1 MSGCC
6 GRARGWVGLAFR
18 WRRARRKLENSIKRE
33 ERPKGEGVRTSQR
46 GEAPAG
52 GGTMR
57 CMGQEG
63 GGIGYFG
70 DLAEEGGGGVFVRV
84 RGQQGDGGG
93 GGYVRQQWRYY

>member
-1 MSGCC
+1 MAFAGHKDDVDERLLRVY
-6 GRARGWVGLAFR
+6 GRARGWVGLAFG

-33 ERPKGEGVRTSQR
+33 ERPKGEGVHTSQR

-52 GGTMR
+52 GGRMR

-70 DLAEEGGGGVFVRV
+70 DLAEAGWV
-84 RGQQGDGGG
+84 
-93 GGYVRQQWRYY
+93 